1 MDDDDDDT
9 FLDDALLALLADAS
23 LWAEPDGAVE
33 QQVLASIHGLRGNDV
48 RSLRRWWRDPRLTAL
63 AGAAAAALIV
73 SAAFVVRHQ
82 SSESQDDATITMIGT
97 EAAPELRGEAGIR
110 QETSGVRIYVRVA
123 GLPRRDGGEFYQGW
137 LRSCDG
143 ERLAPIG
150 TFHDLADAIG
160 WAGVD
165 IHEFPV
171 LSFTREV
178 IAAPQSPDQ
187 GSSGDAVVRGELAAC
202 P

>member
-1 MDDDDDDT
+1 MDDDEA
-9 FLDDALLALLADAS
+9 FLDAELLTLLADSS
-23 LWAEPDGAVE
+23 LWADPDTSVE
-33 QQVLASIHGLRGNDV
+33 HRVLDAIHELRSIDHAERP
-48 RSLRRWWRDPRLTAL
+48 RRWWRDPRITAL
-63 AGAAAAALIV
+63 VGAAAAALVV
-73 SAAFVVRHQ
+73 SAVFVARHDQ
-82 SSESQDDATITMIGT
+82 SEARDDATITMIGT
-97 EAAPELRGEAGIR
+97 DAAPEVRGEAGIK
-110 QETSGVRIYVRVA
+110 QVTSGVRIYVRVP

-178 IAAPQSPDQ
+178 VAAPQSPEQ
-187 GSSGDAVVRGELAAC
+187 GSSGDAVVRGELAPC